1 MMKGIANPQL
11 KAGGLQIRRNEN
23 GKNECRQS
31 LAAFIIFTKDL
42 CQICFLYTTPSPKP
56 QHPRWPRR
64 CRAVRK
70 REHQRCRRKRSRD
83 AS

>member
-11 KAGGLQIRRNEN
+11 KAGGLQIRRNGN

-31 LAAFIIFTKDL
+31 LAAFIIFTKDFRK
-42 CQICFLYTTPSPKP
+42 ICFLKPSPKP
-56 QHPRWPRR
+56 QHQGWPRR
-64 CRAVRK
+64 CQAVWR
-70 REHQRCRRKRSRD
+70 RERQRCRRKRSTD